1 MEPQSQ
7 SNERPVAVTKQPKSN
22 QRATKGQLDRDH
34 RHIKPWNV
42 DCVVFTP
49 RLKILFASVEGF
61 FGSNQLAPIDGL
73 HWNTL
78 GKHFHKRGKGEVTTH
93 SRRIH
98 TKARTPWSIKILR
111 FHPSIQPC
119 LFQIENGG
127 VNRKYQTQ
135 SRMQLR
141 ANSSFLNEC
150 VNLPAMH
157 LCSRSSTAP
166 ELLQSCSRVARV
178 LLWLCLRRCCAA
190 VVERVAN
197 GSQIALNIKKESP
210 SRHCNQVHVSEQFQS
225 SFRAV
230 SVRFPGIFP
239 AVPQRFK
246 SNGRATFDSKPR
258 QF

>member
-166 ELLQSCSRVARV
+166 ELLQSCSGPALA
-178 LLWLCLRRCCAA
+178 LLATLLCSCRWACCQWLANCSEHQ
-190 VVERVAN
+190 ER
-197 GSQIALNIKKESP
+197 ITKSP
-210 SRHCNQVHVSEQFQS
+210 L
-225 SFRAV
+225 
-230 SVRFPGIFP
+230 
-239 AVPQRFK
+239 
-246 SNGRATFDSKPR
+246 
-258 QF
+258 